1 MKQKRMILAAAA
13 LAAAAVLLLVLYFM
27 TRPATQE
34 GSKSF
39 TVQVVHADGT
49 SREFHYTSDEEYV
62 GSVLIEAGL
71 IDGKEGAWGMYIETV
86 DGERAVYETDGAY
99 WALYVGEEYATQSIE
114 LTPLED
120 GGTYSLVYTLG

>member
-1 MKQKRMILAAAA
+1 MKQKRMILASAA
-13 LAAAAVLLLVLYFM
+13 LAAAVVLLLGLYFM

-49 SREFHYTSDEEYV
+49 TKEFRYTSDEEYV
-62 GSVLIEAGL
+62 GTVLIEAGL
-71 IDGKEGAWGMYIETV
+71 IDGEEGAWGMYIETV
-86 DGERAVYETDGAY
+86 DGEEAVYETDGAY

-114 LTPLED
+114 LTPIED